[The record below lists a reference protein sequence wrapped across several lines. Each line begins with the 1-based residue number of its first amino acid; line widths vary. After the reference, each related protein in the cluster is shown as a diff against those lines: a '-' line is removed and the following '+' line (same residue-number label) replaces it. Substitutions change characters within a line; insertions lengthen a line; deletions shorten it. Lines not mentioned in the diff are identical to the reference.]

1 MRKIAIS
8 SFLVLAM
15 SVPALAGNATL
26 KKDGKSYSLACNNS
40 GCFLSEKISM
50 FKSGPKKRLGSG
62 GSKNF
67 KMWKAKLKEQ
77 GYS

>member
-1 MRKIAIS
+1 MRKIAMS
-8 SFLVLAM
+8 SLFVLAM
-15 SVPALAGNATL
+15 CVPALAGNATL

-62 GSKNF
+62 GSENF
-67 KMWKAKLKEQ
+67 NSWKAKLKKQ